1 MGELNILGSFLGT
14 INTHSTMLGRLW
26 LSIFVFCRIVVIGTV
41 GDNLYEDEQE
51 QFVCNTL
58 QPGCNQVCYDQAF
71 PISQYRFWVFQI
83 VMLSIPV
90 MTFLA
95 YSIHID
101 EKVKAEHENNTCL
114 EDVSQSERTQKWRRR
129 KQHRTRQAYIV
140 QVFVKLLLEIG
151 GLLSHYYIY
160 GFTINAHYTCLRF
173 PCPHKVD
180 CFVSRPAEKRIF
192 LLYYFSVNILS
203 AFICFIELQ
212 WLGLKRLKRFLNAS
226 QRTARKLE
234 SAHDSVTPLQT
245 SHVDKYMNVTLEEKR
260 KMLENRKH
268 IVTDTNVHQEMAD
281 CNGTLAEKNVGERDS
296 TANYV

>member
-1 MGELNILGSFLGT
+1 MGELNSLGDFLGT

-26 LSIFVFCRIVVIGTV
+26 LSIFIFCRIVVIGTV

-83 VMLSIPV
+83 VMMSIPV

-101 EKVKAEHENNTCL
+101 EKVKAERENNTCPDEL
-114 EDVSQSERTQKWRRR
+114 GEPEKAQRWIR
-129 KQHRTRQAYIV
+129 KRQHRTRQAYIFH
-140 QVFVKLLLEIG
+140 VFVKLLLEIG

-160 GFTINAHYTCLRF
+160 GFTMGAHYTCVRF
-173 PCPHKVD
+173 PCPHEVD
-180 CFVSRPAEKRIF
+180 CFVSRPAEKTIF

-212 WLGLKRLKRFLNAS
+212 WLGIKKLKHFLNA
-226 QRTARKLE
+226 RYTVHNPE
-234 SAHDSVTPLQT
+234 TEDSMTPL
-245 SHVDKYMNVTLEEKR
+245 HKYNAQNYTNVTLESKTEVNK
-260 KMLENRKH
+260 
-268 IVTDTNVHQEMAD
+268 TQ
-281 CNGTLAEKNVGERDS
+281 TLADTYGHGGTADYNGGLAEEHGGARDS
-296 TANYV
+296 AAHYV